1 MGNVQEYGS
10 EMSVTVAAAKRLF
23 PGGGMSRGK
32 AIAEMGRHGE
42 EQGGKVGSAARAKR
56 TMTEVRKTV
65 VRMTVMVK
73 RKRVW
78 QAVRVSLCGM

>member
-1 MGNVQEYGS
+1 
-10 EMSVTVAAAKRLF
+10 
-23 PGGGMSRGK
+23 
-32 AIAEMGRHGE
+32 MGRHGE